1 MDTKKPRPGV
11 SRQDRLSDEGL
22 ARLEKQLDSGVNISP
37 KVLEQW
43 IKRYG
48 NAAREIINK
57 YKRYRYKP
65 D

>member
-22 ARLEKQLDSGVNISP
+22 TRLEKQLDSGVNISP

-48 NAAREIINK
+48 NAAREIINN
-57 YKRYRYKP
+57 YKRYRSKP

>member
-22 ARLEKQLDSGVNISP
+22 TRLEKQLDSGVNISP

-57 YKRYRYKP
+57 YKRNRTKP
-65 D
+65 G